1 MNASLGPY
9 IGAALNFSHLLPT
22 CTHMAQM
29 FVFFLKRE
37 ADAAIELLRTKN
49 GELESILSVLKAQ
62 PDQLNVDDV
71 VTGTNKLYNQ

>member
-1 MNASLGPY
+1 
-9 IGAALNFSHLLPT
+9 
-22 CTHMAQM
+22 MAQM